1 MANVYDVTVA
11 YPGELVQNE
20 TDMILKG
27 RLARQVH
34 YDVRRFG
41 QEELPI
47 ETEDLNKWILG

>member
-1 MANVYDVTVA
+1 MYDVTVA
-11 YPGELVQNE
+11 YPGDLVQNE

-47 ETEDLNKWILG
+47 GTEDLNKWILE